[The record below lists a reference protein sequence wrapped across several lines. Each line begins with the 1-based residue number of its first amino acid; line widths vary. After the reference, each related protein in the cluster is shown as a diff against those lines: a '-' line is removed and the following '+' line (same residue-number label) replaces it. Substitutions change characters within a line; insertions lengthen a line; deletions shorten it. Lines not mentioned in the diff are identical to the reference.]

1 MVRDKKYVIE
11 FDKLEEY
18 TNEALK
24 PFSTLSS
31 RLQLYL
37 WYYYYAH
44 DKMQGVNVVL
54 DNGVQLVPEYCIAV
68 NDEGN
73 VFYSFLSKVHV
84 IYEKSTTTAGTE

>member
-18 TNEALK
+18 TQKALK

-31 RLQLYL
+31 RLHLYL
-37 WYYYYAH
+37 WYFHYAH
-44 DKMQGVNVVL
+44 DEMQGVIVVL
-54 DNGVQLVPEYCIAV
+54 DNGVKLVPEYCVAT

-73 VFYSFLSKVHV
+73 VFYSFLSDVHV
-84 IYEKSTTTAGTE
+84 VYEKSTTTAGTE